1 MAARSSVRG
10 REVLR
15 DMAAPAGG
23 VFSFPITPRLSGI
36 EDRFHA
42 TAHAAC
48 SLGFVLPDRL
58 KDFQDVG
65 RANLRHGQFA
75 NDWIDVCGQSVLPL
89 LPVLVIAPASLVRRD
104 VGFGHGFERHPR
116 HLCRLSRR
124 KSLSSLPLTFLKRI
138 NPGLYLEP

>member
-1 MAARSSVRG
+1 MRISDWSSDVCSSDLPVRHGFVMAARESGASRQD
-10 REVLR
+10 LR

-23 VFSFPITPRLSGI
+23 VFAFPITPRLSGI

-65 RANLRHGQFA
+65 RANLRNGQFA
-75 NDWIDVCGQSVLPL
+75 ND
-89 LPVLVIAPASLVRRD
+89 
-104 VGFGHGFERHPR
+104 
-116 HLCRLSRR
+116 
-124 KSLSSLPLTFLKRI
+124 
-138 NPGLYLEP
+138 